1 MSVRHLY
8 VGAVAAIMGCASA
21 SNTSNMQD
29 LSGKPRT
36 STILTAE
43 EIGAA
48 HADNATAY
56 DALARLRPNWLAA
69 HGGMSSDPNVSP
81 FATVFLDGQL
91 YGEISSLRNIPAY
104 YVGEAHYH
112 DVTQAGARFGVQ
124 GGTGG
129 VIEIKTR
136 DPR

>member
-1 MSVRHLY
+1 MSLDCRFSISAAPRASSGIRYDLSNRARLTNREDAMSVRHLY

-69 HGGMSSDPNVSP
+69 HGGMS
-81 FATVFLDGQL
+81 
-91 YGEISSLRNIPAY
+91 
-104 YVGEAHYH
+104 
-112 DVTQAGARFGVQ
+112 
-124 GGTGG
+124 
-129 VIEIKTR
+129 
-136 DPR
+136 